1 LTSTENR
8 RPLKTRGTAWAG
20 RLARRLAKAGV
31 SPDLLS
37 AASIAAAVLGGAA
50 LCWTGMTEGPARVLF
65 LLLSAICIQS
75 RLLFNML
82 DGMVAVE
89 HGRGSPYG
97 PIWNELPDRI
107 ADVMFLAG
115 AGYGA
120 WAAGQEVGAA
130 LGWLA
135 AVMALMTAYVRELG
149 RGLGQAAD
157 FCGPMAKPHRMFALT
172 VACLVSMFEPLWGWR
187 EHAFSIALAI
197 IILGAVITVW
207 RRTAHLAKALRIAAP
222 PQ

>member
-1 LTSTENR
+1 MDTLENR
-8 RPLKTRGTAWAG
+8 RPLKTRGTPWAT
-20 RLARRLAKAGV
+20 RLAQRLAKAGV

-37 AASIAAAVLGGAA
+37 AASVAAAVLGGAA
-50 LCWTGMTEGPARVLF
+50 LCWTGMTAGPARVLF
-65 LLLSAICIQS
+65 LLLSVVCIQT
-75 RLLFNML
+75 RLLCNML

-120 WAAGQEVGAA
+120 WAAGHDLGAA

-135 AVMALMTAYVRELG
+135 AVMALMTA
-149 RGLGQAAD
+149 
-157 FCGPMAKPHRMFALT
+157 
-172 VACLVSMFEPLWGWR
+172 
-187 EHAFSIALAI
+187 
-197 IILGAVITVW
+197 
-207 RRTAHLAKALRIAAP
+207 
-222 PQ
+222 